1 MTVKHTSPPT
11 YGPSGQF
18 PERPPRGD
26 MQNSL
31 FLNYPGYQP
40 ALAQHLGSLETTLVI
55 SEMPVGRNLRQRQG
69 LLYPDLLI
77 AFDVDREEAIARSGF
92 AIDTQGKSPERS
104 FVLEIASLRTAENDY
119 TRKRE
124 GYAAYAVPEYW
135 RFDPTG
141 GRYYPTGLAGNRLAE
156 NTYQPI
162 DVIQMEEGVY
172 RGHSEVLN
180 LDLCWEHGQLR
191 WYDPVSESYIR
202 THTDEREGRIAAEA
216 QRDDERQVRL
226 VAEAEAAEAQARV
239 RQLEEELRRR
249 S

>member
-1 MTVKHTSPPT
+1 MTIKHTSPPK
-11 YGPSGQF
+11 YGPSEQF
-18 PERPPRGD
+18 PGRPPRGD

-40 ALAQHLGSLETTLVI
+40 ALAQHLGSLDTTLVI
-55 SEMPVGRNLRQRQG
+55 SEMPIGRNLRQRLG

-77 AFDVDREEAIARSGF
+77 AFNVDREEAIARSGF
-92 AIDTQGKSPERS
+92 AIDTQGKSPD
-104 FVLEIASLRTAENDY
+104 FVLEIASLRTADNDY

-141 GRYYPTGLAGNRLAE
+141 GRYYPAGLAGDRLVE

-172 RGHSEVLN
+172 RGYSEVLN
-180 LDLCWEHGQLR
+180 LELCWEHGQLR
-191 WYDPVSESYIR
+191 WYDPASESYIR

-216 QRDDERQVRL
+216 QRDDERQARIA
-226 VAEAEAAEAQARV
+226 AEADASQAQARV
-239 RQLEEELRRR
+239 RELEDKLRRQP
-249 S
+249 